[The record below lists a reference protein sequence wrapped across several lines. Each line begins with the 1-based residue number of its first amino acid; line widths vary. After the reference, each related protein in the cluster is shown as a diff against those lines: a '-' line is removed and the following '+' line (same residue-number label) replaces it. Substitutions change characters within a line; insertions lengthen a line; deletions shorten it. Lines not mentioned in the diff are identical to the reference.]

1 MHYISNNFEG
11 DIMENSTLFE
21 ELSKSLTHSFKN
33 AWEALSEEEIKDCF
47 SFNDGYKLF
56 LDKGKTERES
66 ANEILRLA
74 VEKGFKNIDLFLS
87 GKEKLVNGSK
97 IYAMNRD
104 KSIVLFVMGEKPL
117 KEGMNVVGAH
127 IDVPR
132 LDLKPFPLYEDS
144 DMAFFKTH
152 YYGGIKKYQWT
163 ATPLALHGIVY
174 NKNNEKIEVVI
185 GEDENDPILAIT
197 DLLPH
202 LAKDQSSKTLAEG
215 IDGETLNVLVGHM
228 PIGDDKT
235 KDKVKLHVLKI
246 LSEKYGIQEEDFL
259 SAEFE
264 IVPAGK
270 AKDLG
275 FDRSMISAYGHDDRV
290 CSYAGLAAMFELDN
304 LQTTACGM
312 FMDKEEVGSQGN
324 TGSQSRYF
332 ENIVAELIALQ
343 EVNYNDLFLRRCIS
357 NTSVLSGDVG
367 AAYDPNYAGAYDK
380 KNSAHIGKGVQLVK
394 YTGARGKGGC
404 NDANAEF
411 LGEVRK
417 IFNDNNI
424 VWQIGELG
432 KVDQGG
438 GGTIAYILANSN
450 AEVVDCGVPVLSMH
464 APYEVVSKVDV
475 YMTFKAYKA
484 FLNR

>member
-1 MHYISNNFEG
+1 MEKDMNFE
-11 DIMENSTLFE
+11 D
-21 ELSKSLTHSFKN
+21 LSKTLSHSFKN
-33 AWEALSEEEIKDCF
+33 AWEALSEEEIKRCF
-47 SFNDGYKLF
+47 DFNEGYKQF
-56 LDKGKTERES
+56 LNVGKTERES
-66 ANEILRLA
+66 ANEILKQALA
-74 VEKGFKNIDLFLS
+74 RGYKNIDLYLN
-87 GKEKLVNGSK
+87 GKEKLVKGAK

-104 KSIVLFVMGEKPL
+104 KSIVLFNIGEKPL
-117 KEGMNVVGAH
+117 KEGMNIVGAH

-132 LDLKPFPLYEDS
+132 IDLKPFPLYEDS

-163 ATPLALHGIVY
+163 ATPLALHGVVI
-174 NKNNEKIEVVI
+174 NKAGEKVEVVI
-185 GEDENDPILAIT
+185 GEDENDPVLAIT

-202 LAKDQSSKTLAEG
+202 LAKDQVTKSLAEG

-228 PIGDDKT
+228 PIGDDKI

-246 LSEKYGIQEEDFL
+246 LNEKYGITEADFMT
-259 SAEFE
+259 AEFE

-290 CSYAGLAAMFELDN
+290 CSYAGLAAMFELGE
-304 LQTTACGM
+304 LKTTACGM

-324 TGSQSRYF
+324 TGSQSRFF

-343 EVNYNDLFLRRCIS
+343 EPNFSDLYLRRCIS
-357 NTSVLSGDVG
+357 KTQVLSGDVG
-367 AAYDPNYAGAYDK
+367 AAYDPNFAGAYDK

-411 LGEVRK
+411 LGEVRQ
-417 IFNDNNI
+417 IFEANDI

-438 GGTIAYILANSN
+438 GGTIAYILANSD

>member
-1 MHYISNNFEG
+1 
-11 DIMENSTLFE
+11 MEDSKSFE

-33 AWEALSEEEIKDCF
+33 AWEALSEEETKVCF
-47 SFNDGYKLF
+47 DFNEDYKRF

-74 VEKGFKNIDLFLS
+74 VEKGYKSIDLFLE
-87 GKEKLVNGSK
+87 GKEKINAGSK

-104 KSIVLFVMGEKPL
+104 KSIVLFVIGEKPL
-117 KEGMNVVGAH
+117 KEGMNIVGAH

-132 LDLKPFPLYEDS
+132 IDLKPFPLYEDS

-163 ATPLALHGIVY
+163 ATPLALHGVVF

-185 GEDENDPILAIT
+185 GEDDNDPVLAIT

-202 LAKDQSSKTLAEG
+202 LAKDQASKSLAEG

-246 LSEKYGIQEEDFL
+246 LSEKYGIEEADFM

-290 CSYAGLAAMFELDN
+290 CSYTGLAAMLELEN
-304 LQTTACGM
+304 VQTTACGM

-343 EVNYNDLFLRRCIS
+343 EPNFSDLLLRRCIS
-357 NTSVLSGDVG
+357 NTQVLSGDVG
-367 AAYDPNYAGAYDK
+367 AAFDPNYAGAYDK
-380 KNSAHIGKGVQLVK
+380 RNSAHIGKGVQLVK

-417 IFNDNNI
+417 IFSDNDI

-464 APYEVVSKVDV
+464 APYEIVSKVDV

>member
-1 MHYISNNFEG
+1 
-11 DIMENSTLFE
+11 MEKKNQFE
-21 ELSKSLTHSFKN
+21 ELSKELSHTFKN
-33 AWEALSEEEIKDCF
+33 AWEAMNEDETKSCFDFSE
-47 SFNDGYKLF
+47 GYKAF
-56 LDKGKTERES
+56 LDAGKTERES
-66 ANEILRLA
+66 ANEIKRLA
-74 VEKGFKNIDLFLS
+74 IEKGYKSIDDYLN
-87 GKEKLVNGSK
+87 GKEKLQKGSK
-97 IYAMNRD
+97 IYAINRD
-104 KSIVLFVMGEKPL
+104 KSIILFLMGEKPL
-117 KEGMNVVGAH
+117 KDGMNIIGAH

-132 LDLKPFPLYEDS
+132 IDLKPFPLYEDS
-144 DMAFFKTH
+144 DMAFLKTH

-163 ATPLALHGIVY
+163 ATPLAIHGVAY
-174 NKNNEKIEVVI
+174 NKNNEKIEVTI
-185 GEDENDPILAIT
+185 GEDDADPIFAIT

-202 LAKDQSSKTLAEG
+202 LAKDQSSKTLSEG

-235 KDKVKLHVLKI
+235 KDKVKLHILKI
-246 LSEKYGIQEEDFL
+246 LKDKYGLLEEDFL

-264 IVPAGK
+264 VVPAGK

-290 CSYAGLAAMFELDN
+290 CSYTGVMALFELEDVK
-304 LQTTACGM
+304 TTACGM

-343 EVNYNDLFLRRCIS
+343 EPNYNDLYLRRSIS
-357 NTSVLSGDVG
+357 NTKVLSGDVG
-367 AAYDPNYAGAYDK
+367 AAYDPNFAAAYEK
-380 KNSAHIGKGVQLVK
+380 RNSAHIGKGVQLVK

-411 LGEVRK
+411 LGEIRK
-417 IFNDNNI
+417 IFNDNDV

-464 APYEVVSKVDV
+464 APYEIVSKVDV

>member
-1 MHYISNNFEG
+1 
-11 DIMENSTLFE
+11 MENTVNYE
-21 ELSKSLTHSFKN
+21 EMSKSLTHSFKN
-33 AWEALSEEEIKDCF
+33 AWEALSEDELKTCLNF
-47 SFNDGYKLF
+47 SEGYKKF
-56 LDKGKTERES
+56 LDAGKTERES

-74 VEKGFKNIDLFLS
+74 KEKGFKNIDDYLN
-87 GKEKLVNGSK
+87 GKEQLVKGSK
-97 IYAMNRD
+97 VYALNRD
-104 KSIVLFVMGEKPL
+104 KSIVLFVIGEKPL
-117 KEGMNVVGAH
+117 KEGMNIVGAH

-144 DMAFFKTH
+144 DMAFLKTH

-163 ATPLALHGIVY
+163 ATPLSLHGVVI
-174 NKNNEKIEVVI
+174 NKNNEKIEVII
-185 GEDENDPILAIT
+185 GEDENDPVLAIT

-202 LAKDQSSKTLAEG
+202 LAKDQVSKTLADG

-246 LSEKYGIQEEDFL
+246 LNEKYGITEEDFL

-264 IVPAGK
+264 VVPAGR

-275 FDRSMISAYGHDDRV
+275 LDRSMISAYGHDDRV
-290 CSYAGLAAMFELDN
+290 CSYTGVVALLELDDVK
-304 LQTTACGM
+304 TTACGM

-343 EVNYNDLFLRRCIS
+343 EPNFNDLLLRRCIS
-357 NTSVLSGDVG
+357 NTKVLSGDVG
-367 AAYDPNYAGAYDK
+367 AAFDPNYAGAYDK
-380 KNSAHIGKGVQLVK
+380 KNSSHIGKGVQLVK

-417 IFNDNNI
+417 MFNDNQV

-475 YMTFKAYKA
+475 YMTYKAYKV
-484 FLNR
+484 FLNQ

>member
-1 MHYISNNFEG
+1 MDQENQFEA
-11 DIMENSTLFE
+11 
-21 ELSKSLTHSFKN
+21 LSKSLTHSFKS
-33 AWEALSEEEIKDCF
+33 AWEALSEDEVKVCYD
-47 SFNDGYKLF
+47 FNEDYKKF
-56 LDKGKTERES
+56 LDRGKTERES

-74 VEKGFKNIDLFLS
+74 VEKGYKNIDLFLN
-87 GKEKLVNGSK
+87 GKEKLVKGSK

-104 KSIVLFVMGEKPL
+104 KSIVLFVIGEKPL
-117 KEGMNVVGAH
+117 KEGMNIVGAH

-132 LDLKPFPLYEDS
+132 IDLKPFPLYEDS

-163 ATPLALHGIVY
+163 ATPLAMHGVVF
-174 NKNNEKIEVVI
+174 NKNNEKIEVCI

-202 LAKDQSSKTLAEG
+202 LAKDQVSKSLAEG
-215 IDGETLNVLVGHM
+215 IDGETLNVLVGHR

-246 LSEKYGIQEEDFL
+246 LSEKYGITEEDFL

-290 CSYAGLAAMFELDN
+290 CSYAGLAAMFDLHDVE
-304 LQTTACGM
+304 TTACGM

-324 TGSQSRYF
+324 TGSSSRYF

-343 EVNYNDLFLRRCIS
+343 EPNFSDLYLRRCIS
-357 NTSVLSGDVG
+357 KTKVLSGDVG
-367 AAYDPNYAGAYDK
+367 AAYDPNFAGAYDK

-438 GGTIAYILANSN
+438 GGTIAYILANSD

-475 YMTFKAYKA
+475 YMTYKAYRA

>member
-1 MHYISNNFEG
+1 
-11 DIMENSTLFE
+11 MENSTNFE
-21 ELSKSLTHSFKN
+21 DFSKSLSHNFKN
-33 AWEALSEEEIKDCF
+33 AWEALNETEMKACFDFSE
-47 SFNDGYKLF
+47 NYKKF
-56 LDKGKTERES
+56 LDAGKTERES

-74 VEKGFKNIDLFLS
+74 ESNGYKNIEAFLN
-87 GKEKLVNGSK
+87 GQEKLQTGSK
-97 IYAMNRD
+97 VYAMNRD
-104 KSIVLFVMGEKPL
+104 KSIVMFIIGSKPL
-117 KEGMNVVGAH
+117 REGMNIVGAH

-144 DMAFFKTH
+144 DLAFFKTH

-163 ATPLALHGIVY
+163 ATPLALHGVVF

-202 LAKDQSSKTLAEG
+202 LAKDQSAKTLAEG
-215 IDGETLNVLVGHM
+215 IDGETLNVLIGNM

-246 LSEKYGIQEEDFL
+246 LGEKYGITEEDFL

-290 CSYAGLAAMFELDN
+290 CSYAGLAALFELKDV
-304 LQTTACGM
+304 QTTACGM

-332 ENIVAELIALQ
+332 ENVVAELIALQ
-343 EVNYNDLFLRRCIS
+343 EENYNDLYLRRCIS
-357 NTSVLSGDVG
+357 NTKVLSGDVG

-380 KNSAHIGKGVQLVK
+380 KNSPHIGKGVQLVK
-394 YTGARGKGGC
+394 YTGSRGKGGC

-417 IFNDNNI
+417 LFNDNNV

-464 APYEVVSKVDV
+464 APYEIVSKVDV
-475 YMTFKAYKA
+475 FMTFKAYKA
-484 FLNR
+484 FLDR

>member
-1 MHYISNNFEG
+1 
-11 DIMENSTLFE
+11 
-21 ELSKSLTHSFKN
+21 
-33 AWEALSEEEIKDCF
+33 
-47 SFNDGYKLF
+47 
-56 LDKGKTERES
+56 
-66 ANEILRLA
+66 
-74 VEKGFKNIDLFLS
+74 
-87 GKEKLVNGSK
+87 
-97 IYAMNRD
+97 MNRD
-104 KSIVLFVMGEKPL
+104 KSIVLFLIGEKPL
-117 KEGMNVVGAH
+117 KEGMNIVGAH

-132 LDLKPFPLYEDS
+132 IDLKPFPLYEDS
-144 DMAFFKTH
+144 DLAFFKTH

-163 ATPLALHGIVY
+163 ATPLALHGVVF
-174 NKNNEKIEVVI
+174 NKNNEKINVVI
-185 GEDENDPILAIT
+185 GEDESDPILAIT
-197 DLLPH
+197 DFLPH
-202 LAKDQSSKTLAEG
+202 LAKDQVSKTLAEG
-215 IDGETLNVLVGHM
+215 IDGETLNVLVGNM

-246 LSEKYGIQEEDFL
+246 LGEKYGIKEEDFL

-290 CSYAGLAAMFELDN
+290 CSYAGLTALFALDN
-304 LQTTACGM
+304 IQTTACGM

-324 TGSQSRYF
+324 TGSQSRFF
-332 ENIVAELIALQ
+332 ENVVAELIALQ
-343 EVNYNDLFLRRCIS
+343 EPNYNDLYLRRSIS
-357 NTSVLSGDVG
+357 NTQVLSGDVG
-367 AAYDPNYAGAYDK
+367 AAYDPNFAGAYDK
-380 KNSAHIGKGVQLVK
+380 KNSPHIGKGVQLVK

-417 IFNDNNI
+417 IFNDNNV

-464 APYEVVSKVDV
+464 APYEIVSKVDV

>member
-1 MHYISNNFEG
+1 
-11 DIMENSTLFE
+11 MEKKNQFE
-21 ELSKSLTHSFKN
+21 ELSKELSHTFKN
-33 AWEALSEEEIKDCF
+33 AWEAMNEKETKSCFEFSE
-47 SFNDGYKLF
+47 GYKAF
-56 LDKGKTERES
+56 LDAGKTERES
-66 ANEILRLA
+66 ANEIKRLA
-74 VEKGFKNIDLFLS
+74 IEKGYKNIDDYLS
-87 GKEKLVNGSK
+87 GKEKLQKGSK
-97 IYAMNRD
+97 IYAVNRD
-104 KSIVLFVMGEKPL
+104 KSIILFLMGEKPL
-117 KEGMNVVGAH
+117 KDGMNIVGAH

-132 LDLKPFPLYEDS
+132 IDLKPFPLYEDS
-144 DMAFFKTH
+144 DMAFLKTH

-163 ATPLALHGIVY
+163 AIPLAIHGVAY

-185 GEDENDPILAIT
+185 GEDEADPIFAIT

-202 LAKDQSSKTLAEG
+202 LAKDQSSKTLSEG

-228 PIGDDKT
+228 PMGDDKT
-235 KDKVKLHVLKI
+235 KDKVKLHILKI
-246 LSEKYGIQEEDFL
+246 LKDKYGLLEEDFL

-264 IVPAGK
+264 VVPAGK

-290 CSYAGLAAMFELDN
+290 CSYTGVMALFELKDVA
-304 LQTTACGM
+304 TTACGM

-343 EVNYNDLFLRRCIS
+343 EPNYNDLYLRRAIS
-357 NTSVLSGDVG
+357 NTKVLSGDVG
-367 AAYDPNYAGAYDK
+367 AAYDPNFAAAYEK
-380 KNSAHIGKGVQLVK
+380 RNSAHIGKGVQLVK

-417 IFNDNNI
+417 IFNDNDV

-464 APYEVVSKVDV
+464 APYEIVSKVDV

>member
-1 MHYISNNFEG
+1 
-11 DIMENSTLFE
+11 MENTNAYE
-21 ELSKSLTHSFKN
+21 ALSKEVTYQFKN
-33 AWEALSEEEIKDCF
+33 AWEALSEEEIKACYDF
-47 SFNDGYKLF
+47 SEGYKAF
-56 LDKGKTERES
+56 LDAGKTERES
-66 ANEILRLA
+66 AREILKA
-74 VEKGFKNIDLFLS
+74 AQAKGYKNIDAYLS
-87 GKEKLVNGSK
+87 GEEKLTAGSK
-97 IYAMNRD
+97 IYAVNRD
-104 KSIVLFVMGEKPL
+104 KAILLFNMGSKPL
-117 KEGMNVVGAH
+117 KEGMNIVGAH

-132 LDLKPFPLYEDS
+132 IDLKPFPLYEDS
-144 DMAFFKTH
+144 GMAFLKTH

-163 ATPLALHGIVY
+163 ALPLALHGVVM

-185 GEDENDPILAIT
+185 GEDEADPIFAIT

-202 LAKDQSSKTLAEG
+202 LAKDQSVKKLGEG
-215 IDGETLNVLVGHM
+215 IEGEGLNVLVGHR
-228 PIGDDKT
+228 PYGDDKT

-246 LSEKYGIQEEDFL
+246 LNEKYGITEEDFL

-290 CSYAGLAAMFELDN
+290 CSYTGAMAMLD
-304 LQTTACGM
+304 LEDVQTTAVGM

-324 TGSQSRYF
+324 TGSESRYF

-343 EVNYNDLFLRRCIS
+343 EPSYNDLYLRRAIS
-357 NTSVLSGDVG
+357 KTQVLSADVG
-367 AAYDPNYAGAYDK
+367 AAFDPNYAAAYEK
-380 KNSAHIGKGVQLVK
+380 QNSSFVGRGVQLVK

-417 IFNDNNI
+417 IFNENNI

-438 GGTIAYILANSN
+438 GGTIAYILANAN

-464 APYEVVSKVDV
+464 APYEIVSKVDV
-475 YMTFKAYKA
+475 YMTYKAYRA